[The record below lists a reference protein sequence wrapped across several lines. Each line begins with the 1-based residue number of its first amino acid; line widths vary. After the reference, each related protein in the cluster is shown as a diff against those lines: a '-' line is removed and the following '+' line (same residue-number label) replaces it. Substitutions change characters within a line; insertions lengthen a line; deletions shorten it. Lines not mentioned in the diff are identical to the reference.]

1 MFHQVG
7 RINESEVQSWGPE
20 PPNSHQPHMCI
31 SFRSASCGPVVTYFE
46 LIYWGSTKFNWWNWE
61 LHSSS
66 DGRKT
71 VDLELRQG
79 REYCRQLVSTCARLW
94 IYSRLR
100 DQRHWPTCTMIE
112 SLFTLLRRQCC
123 CEKSILGASGSNRPG
138 KNWVPK
144 MWTSSAPNTTVM
156 PSAAY
161 SAVLESESGVPRVHQ
176 KNGRTSLEGIL
187 CWPMSFS

>member
-7 RINESEVQSWGPE
+7 RINESEVQSWGQE

-112 SLFTLLRRQCC
+112 SLFTLLRQCC
-123 CEKSILGASGSNRPG
+123 CEKSIRGASGSNRPG
-138 KNWVPK
+138 KIGCQKCEP
-144 MWTSSAPNTTVM
+144 
-156 PSAAY
+156 
-161 SAVLESESGVPRVHQ
+161 HQ
-176 KNGRTSLEGIL
+176 RQTQQWCHQRHISQSWNLSLGIL